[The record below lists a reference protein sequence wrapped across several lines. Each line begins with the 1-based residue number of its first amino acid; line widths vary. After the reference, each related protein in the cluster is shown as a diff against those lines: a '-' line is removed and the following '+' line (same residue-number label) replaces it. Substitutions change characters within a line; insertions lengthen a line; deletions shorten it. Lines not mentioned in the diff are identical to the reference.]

1 MPRYAHF
8 DPAPRSPKDAPPA
21 GACDSQVHIFGDP
34 LRFPTRPDAAYV
46 VLDATVE
53 AMLDMHRKL
62 GIERGVIVQS
72 TAYGTDHG
80 ALIEALKVAGDGY
93 RGCGVVNDSVSDDE
107 LAEMHEAGVRGARF
121 NFHPKLKNS
130 LPTPEEVRRTVE
142 RVVPLG
148 WHLKLHMN
156 GIDPREVTPLLDDVE
171 ANVVIDHMGP
181 LRYRYGTAD
190 AHFRHVLEL
199 LTRGNW
205 WVMLSNGDR
214 RSVAGY
220 PWDDA
225 TAYAREYIQ
234 HAPSRV
240 LWATDWPH
248 PLHPGPVPNDGE
260 LLDLL
265 ARYAPDERTRRQI
278 LVANPWR
285 LFAFADG
292 PDADDGTGEAG
303 GVLDDQQ

>member
-1 MPRYAHF
+1 MHDYALFDPDTRAPRY
-8 DPAPRSPKDAPPA
+8 PVPP

-34 LRFPTRPDAAYV
+34 QRFPTKPDAAYV
-46 VLDATVE
+46 VYQATVE
-53 AMLDMHRKL
+53 AMLDMHKKL

-80 ALIEALKVAGDGY
+80 ALIEALRMAGPRY
-93 RGCGVVNDSVSDDE
+93 QGCGVINDSVSDSE
-107 LAEMHEAGVRGARF
+107 LAAMHEAGVRGARF
-121 NFHPKLKNS
+121 NFHPKLKNRM
-130 LPTPEEVRRTVE
+130 PGPEDVIRTAE

-156 GIDPREVTPLLDDVE
+156 GLDPRTVTPLLDGIE
-171 ANVVIDHMGP
+171 APVVIDHMGP
-181 LRYRYGTAD
+181 LQYAHGTD
-190 AHFRHVLEL
+190 DPHFRHVLEL
-199 LTRGNW
+199 LGRGNW

-225 TAYAREYIQ
+225 RAYAAEYIRC
-234 HAPSRV
+234 APDRV

-248 PLHPGPVPNDGE
+248 PLHAGPIPNDGE

-265 ARYAPDERTRRQI
+265 ARYAPDERTRERI
-278 LVANPWR
+278 LVDNPQE
-285 LFAFADG
+285 LFGFA
-292 PDADDGTGEAG
+292 PVAERSDDGC
-303 GVLDDQQ
+303 Q